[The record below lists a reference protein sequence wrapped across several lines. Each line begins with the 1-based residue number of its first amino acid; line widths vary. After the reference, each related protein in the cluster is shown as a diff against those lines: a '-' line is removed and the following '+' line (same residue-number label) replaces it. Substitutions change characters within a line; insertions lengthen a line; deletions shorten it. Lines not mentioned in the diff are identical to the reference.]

1 MAMSKR
7 LYNLLHGF
15 GSLLMV
21 FPSVQSRPTVMRDY
35 FSTRPTI
42 EDTFRKDWETLSGD
56 MNRAIEKVCRVQR

>member
-21 FPSVQSRPTVMRDY
+21 FPSVQARSTVVRDY

-42 EDTFRKDWETLSGD
+42 EDTFRRDWETLSGD
-56 MNRAIEKVCRVQR
+56 MNRAIEKVSRDQR

>member
-21 FPSVQSRPTVMRDY
+21 FPSVQSRPTVLRDY

-42 EDTFRKDWETLSGD
+42 DDTFRKDWETLSGD
-56 MNRAIEKVCRVQR
+56 MNRAIEKVSRVQR